1 MSAVTA
7 PVAFV
12 APPFGLEPLVDFVL
26 DEVEGAAGLFALRA
40 TGSEAGPGSRSG
52 SGSVSDAAEAVR
64 LFVLDAAVH
73 LPDYSPVLTDE
84 QTTGLDLHEAA
95 EALLLVVATPASS
108 GMTVNLLAPVVVNTR
123 TGQAAQLILE
133 GQDWPLRAELAPRV

>member
-26 DEVEGAAGLFALRA
+26 DEVEGAAGLFALRS
-40 TGSEAGPGSRSG
+40 TGSE
-52 SGSVSDAAEAVR
+52 SDSASEAEAVR

-133 GQDWPLRAELAPRV
+133 GQDWPLRAELAPRA

>member
-1 MSAVTA
+1 MTA

-26 DEVEGAAGLFALRA
+26 DEVKGAAGLFALRA
-40 TGSEAGPGSRSG
+40 T
-52 SGSVSDAAEAVR
+52 DASAEVR
-64 LFVLDAAVH
+64 LYVLDAAVH

-84 QTTGLDLHEAA
+84 QTTGLDLHDAA
-95 EALLLVVATPASS
+95 EALLLVVATPAPS
-108 GMTVNLLAPVVVNTR
+108 GMTVNLLAPIVVNTR

-133 GQDWPLRAELAPRV
+133 GQDWPLRAELAARA

>member
-26 DEVEGAAGLFALRA
+26 DEVEGATGLFALRS
-40 TGSEAGPGSRSG
+40 TDTSSE
-52 SGSVSDAAEAVR
+52 VR
-64 LFVLDAAVH
+64 LYVLDAAVH

-84 QTTGLDLHEAA
+84 QTTGLDLHDAA
-95 EALLLVVATPASS
+95 EALLLVVATPAAS

-133 GQDWPLRAELAPRV
+133 GQDWPLRAELAARA

>member
-7 PVAFV
+7 PVAFA

-40 TGSEAGPGSRSG
+40 TGSGSG
-52 SGSVSDAAEAVR
+52 SGSGSASDAAEAVR

-84 QTTGLDLHEAA
+84 QTTGLDLREAA

-133 GQDWPLRAELAPRV
+133 GQDWPLRAELAPRA

>member
-7 PVAFV
+7 SVAFV

-40 TGSEAGPGSRSG
+40 TDASSE
-52 SGSVSDAAEAVR
+52 VR
-64 LFVLDAAVH
+64 LYVLDAAVH

-84 QTTGLDLHEAA
+84 QTTGLDLRDAS
-95 EALLLVVATPASS
+95 EALLLVVATPAAS

-123 TGQAAQLILE
+123 TGAAAQLILE
-133 GQDWPLRAELAPRV
+133 GQDWPLRAELAARA

>member
-12 APPFGLEPLVDFVL
+12 APPFGLEPLVDFAL

-40 TGSEAGPGSRSG
+40 TGSGSGAGSG
-52 SGSVSDAAEAVR
+52 SGTDAAEAVR
-64 LFVLDAAVH
+64 LYVLDAAVH

-84 QTTGLDLHEAA
+84 QTTGLDLHDAA

-123 TGQAAQLILE
+123 TGTAAQLILE
-133 GQDWPLRAELAPRV
+133 GQDWPLRAELAARA

>member
-26 DEVEGAAGLFALRA
+26 DEVEGAAGLYALRA
-40 TGSEAGPGSRSG
+40 TGDGS
-52 SGSVSDAAEAVR
+52 APAPAEAVR
-64 LFVLDAAVH
+64 LYVLDASVH

-84 QTTGLDLHEAA
+84 QTTGLDLHDAA
-95 EALLLVVATPASS
+95 EALLLVVATPAAS

-123 TGQAAQLILE
+123 TGRAAQLILE
-133 GQDWPLRAELAPRV
+133 GQDWPLRAELAARA

>member
-40 TGSEAGPGSRSG
+40 TGSG
-52 SGSVSDAAEAVR
+52 SGSASGAEAEAVR

-84 QTTGLDLHEAA
+84 QTTGLDLREAA

-133 GQDWPLRAELAPRV
+133 GQDWPLRAELAPRA

>member
-26 DEVEGAAGLFALRA
+26 DEVEGATGLFALRA
-40 TGSEAGPGSRSG
+40 TDTS
-52 SGSVSDAAEAVR
+52 SDVR
-64 LFVLDAAVH
+64 LYVLDAAVH

-84 QTTGLDLHEAA
+84 QTTGLDLHDAA

-133 GQDWPLRAELAPRV
+133 GQDWPLRAELAARA

>member
-26 DEVEGAAGLFALRA
+26 DEVEGATGLFALRA
-40 TGSEAGPGSRSG
+40 TGPDAAPTPAPA
-52 SGSVSDAAEAVR
+52 AAEAVR
-64 LFVLDAAVH
+64 LYVLDASVH
-73 LPDYSPVLTDE
+73 LRDYSPVLTDE
-84 QTTGLDLHEAA
+84 QTTGLDLHDAA
-95 EALLLVVATPASS
+95 EALLLVVATPAAS

-133 GQDWPLRAELAPRV
+133 GQDWPLRAELAARA

>member
-26 DEVEGAAGLFALRA
+26 DEVEGATGLFALRA
-40 TGSEAGPGSRSG
+40 TDTSDTSSE
-52 SGSVSDAAEAVR
+52 VR
-64 LFVLDAAVH
+64 LYVLDAAVH

-84 QTTGLDLHEAA
+84 QTTGLDLHDAA
-95 EALLLVVATPASS
+95 EALLLVVATPAAS

-133 GQDWPLRAELAPRV
+133 GQDWPLRAELAARA

>member
-12 APPFGLEPLVDFVL
+12 APPFGLEPLVDFAL

-40 TGSEAGPGSRSG
+40 TGSG
-52 SGSVSDAAEAVR
+52 SGAEAEAVR
-64 LFVLDAAVH
+64 LYVLDAAVH

-84 QTTGLDLHEAA
+84 QTTGLDLHDAA

-123 TGQAAQLILE
+123 TGTAAQLILE
-133 GQDWPLRAELAPRV
+133 GQDWPLRAELAARA